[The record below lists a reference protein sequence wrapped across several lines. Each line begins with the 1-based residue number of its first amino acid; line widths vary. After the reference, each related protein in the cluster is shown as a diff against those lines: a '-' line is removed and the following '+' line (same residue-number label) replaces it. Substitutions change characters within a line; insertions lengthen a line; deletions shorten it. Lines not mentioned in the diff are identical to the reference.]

1 MNVTIHRSLA
11 AFVDQRIQFG
21 RYATPQ
27 EVVQA
32 ALCAFQSQQDASDTG
47 LTGLRA
53 TIQAGLDEAD
63 CGAVEGWDADERRA
77 EGQRLLK
84 ESLKKGDLMPR
95 IKRTRHAKIDVA
107 PTPQNIAEDH
117 FSGAESWLSYCIHP
131 PARRHFIRTRRIVP
145 AHRCFGAVT

>member
-32 ALCAFQSQQDASDTG
+32 ALFAFQSQRDASDTG

-63 CGAVEGWDADERRA
+63 CGALEGLNAD
-77 EGQRLLK
+77 EGQRLLN

-95 IKRTRHAKIDVA
+95 IKRTRYATIDVA
-107 PTPQNIAEDH
+107 AIWQNIAEDH